1 MSDMTTPPPE
11 GPPPPPP
18 QSTPPSPPQEPA
30 KGGRA
35 SISHSA
41 AKSPKPR
48 HRDGLTLDEL
58 QPMKVYTHSPIL
70 YWWPVWVLGFLFYV
84 LQVTDIAGPGTPERM
99 LGLIFVFTLVFV
111 IFSTTVRLRGAN
123 SVIFGLILLIG
134 FILLTFANLS
144 GPIARFLGQLDVR
157 MSNMFYLVTGLAIFL
172 QWALMVFGFDKV
184 RYWEVVPG
192 QLHERVFWGSGDRAE
207 SGANARCRYRSDDF
221 LRHRI
226 LGLVVTGDI
235 EVTLGDGE
243 VWHMHN
249 VLFAK
254 QRTRRMNE
262 LIVTRPVD

>member
-1 MSDMTTPPPE
+1 MSDTTPPPPPPE
-11 GPPPPPP
+11 GPPPTPPP
-18 QSTPPSPPQEPA
+18 SDKGPA
-30 KGGRA
+30 V
-35 SISHSA
+35 SHSA
-41 AKSPKPR
+41 AKSPKPKKR
-48 HRDGLTLDEL
+48 EGLDLDQL

-70 YWWPVWVLGFLFYV
+70 YWWPIWLLGFLFFFF
-84 LQVTDIAGPGTPERM
+84 QWTDIAGTQTGERM

-144 GPIARFLGQLDVR
+144 GPIAQFLGQLDIR
-157 MSNMFYLVTGLAIFL
+157 MSNTFYLFTGLCIFVM
-172 QWALMVFGFDKV
+172 WALMIFGFDKV

-207 SGANARCRYRSDDF
+207 SGASARCRYRSDDF

-243 VWHMHN
+243 VWRMHN

-254 QRTRRMNE
+254 RRTRRMNE